1 MERRGLSGAPSI
13 RVLASNRHGSVE
25 RAIRLLGIG
34 EDNVI
39 DVELNEDSQVTPE
52 GLGVALGA
60 APDTA
65 TIVVLQAGDLNSGS
79 FDDYRA
85 VIPVAQ
91 RHGAWVHVDG
101 AFGLWA
107 GASACYRHL
116 LDGVGLAD
124 SWATDGHKWLNVP
137 YDSGYAFVAGRRR
150 IAPPCRTAR
159 PTWYTIRMPGI
170 NWIGIRNGRDAP
182 EGSLLMPRSGRWAGL
197 ELRA

>member
-1 MERRGLSGAPSI
+1 MPGQSGSVPAALAADWLTSAWDQNAALYACAPSAAVVEEIAGEWLKDLLGIPQSASFAFVSGCQIAHVTCLAAARHALLEARGWDVERRGLCGAPSI

-39 DVELNEDSQVTPE
+39 DLDLNEDSQTTPE
-52 GLGVALGA
+52 GLGVALRT

-101 AFGLWA
+101 AFG
-107 GASACYRHL
+107 
-116 LDGVGLAD
+116 
-124 SWATDGHKWLNVP
+124 
-137 YDSGYAFVAGRRR
+137 
-150 IAPPCRTAR
+150 
-159 PTWYTIRMPGI
+159 
-170 NWIGIRNGRDAP
+170 
-182 EGSLLMPRSGRWAGL
+182 
-197 ELRA
+197 